1 MCRLNT
7 QYYRLN
13 THLYMRKINILYWL
27 VLPALAYGI
36 WLLSQSFSHQ
46 ADTFYGFAENKETQI
61 TLEHAL
67 AVNRIAVTP
76 GQFVKKG
83 DLLMVVTRTELDL
96 KISDVVHNISELE
109 ARNHINRAEL
119 QSNIN
124 RLKAQRVG
132 KVSDI
137 QSRIQAIEAEMALN
151 GLLVKDLSS
160 IKLSEAATI
169 NNPNTLKINALKEE
183 LRLVVQPLDIEIA
196 HFENELKAANPMQSE
211 INRLKN
217 QQAFFNQEQK
227 KLLINAPADGLVGFI
242 PCKEGENISAFT
254 TLISFYEQSPNLV
267 IGYVHESLVV
277 QVQVGDSLD
286 VVSSLHPTEMC
297 RGKISG
303 LGYRIVEIPER
314 LRKIP
319 EVRTYGREVLI
330 QIPKT
335 NAFLQKEAVVLRLLN
350 KSKGLYDSVLGFL
363 TNPSAQSK
371 G

>member
-1 MCRLNT
+1 MP
-7 QYYRLN
+7 
-13 THLYMRKINILYWL
+13 KINILYWL
-27 VLPALAYGI
+27 IFPALIYGI
-36 WLLSQSFSHQ
+36 IKISQNFSHQ

-61 TLEHAL
+61 TLEHPL

-83 DLLMVVTRTELDL
+83 DLLMEVTRTELDL
-96 KISDVVHNISELE
+96 KMSDVVHNISELE

-124 RLKAQRVG
+124 RLKAQRTS

-151 GLLVKDLSS
+151 GLLVKDLNS
-160 IKLSEAATI
+160 IKISETATI
-169 NNPNTLKINALKEE
+169 SNPNTLKINALKEE
-183 LRLVVQPLDIEIA
+183 LRLVVQPLDIEIQ
-196 HFENELKAANPMQSE
+196 HFEHELQAANPMQEE

-217 QQAFFNQEQK
+217 QQVFFNNEQK
-227 KLLINAPADGLVGFI
+227 KLKINAPSDGLVGFI

-267 IGYVHESLVV
+267 IGYVHESLVI
-277 QVQVGDSLD
+277 QVKVGDSLN
-286 VVSSLHPTEMC
+286 VVSSLHPMEMC
-297 RGKISG
+297 RGKITG

-319 EVRTYGREVLI
+319 EVKTYGREVLI
-330 QIPKT
+330 SIPKV
-335 NAFLQKEAVVLRLLN
+335 NQFLQKETVVLYLLN
-350 KSKGLYDSVLGFL
+350 KPKSFYDDLIAFL
-363 TNPSAQSK
+363 INPKTVQK
-371 G
+371 IN

>member
-1 MCRLNT
+1 MK
-7 QYYRLN
+7 
-13 THLYMRKINILYWL
+13 KINILYWL
-27 VLPALAYGI
+27 IFPALIYGI
-36 WLLSQSFSHQ
+36 VKISQTFSHQ

-61 TLEHAL
+61 TLEHAV
-67 AVNRIAVTP
+67 AVNRIAVTQ

-83 DLLMVVTRTELDL
+83 DVLMEVTRTELDL

-109 ARNHINRAEL
+109 AQNHINRAEL

-124 RLKAQRVG
+124 RLKALRTG

-137 QSRIQAIEAEMALN
+137 QSRIQGIEAEIALN

-160 IKLSEAATI
+160 IKISESAAI

-183 LRLVVQPLDIEIA
+183 LRLVVQPLDVEIA
-196 HFENELKAANPMQSE
+196 HFEHELQAANPMQEE
-211 INRLKN
+211 IKRLRN
-217 QQAFFNQEQK
+217 QQTFFSNEQK
-227 KLLINAPADGLVGFI
+227 KLIINAPTDGLVGFI
-242 PCKEGENISAFT
+242 PCKEGENIASFN

-277 QVQVGDSLD
+277 QVKVGDSLN

-297 RGKISG
+297 RGKITG

-319 EVRTYGREVLI
+319 EVKTYGREVLI
-330 QIPKT
+330 AIPKI
-335 NAFLQKEAVVLRLLN
+335 NSFLQKEAVVLFLLN
-350 KSKGLYDSVLGFL
+350 KPKDLYQSLLTFL
-363 TNPSAQSK
+363 TNPTAKQ
-371 G
+371 GEREIRN

>member
-1 MCRLNT
+1 
-7 QYYRLN
+7 
-13 THLYMRKINILYWL
+13 MRRINILYWL
-27 VLPALAYGI
+27 VLPALVYGI
-36 WLLSQSFSHQ
+36 FLISQNFSHQ

-61 TLEHAL
+61 TLEHSL
-67 AVNRIAVTP
+67 TVNQIAVTP

-96 KISDVVHNISELE
+96 KMSDVVHTISELE

-151 GLLVKDLSS
+151 GLLVKDLNS

-169 NNPNTLKINALKEE
+169 NNPNMLKINALKEE
-183 LRLVVQPLDIEIA
+183 MRLVVQPLDIEIA
-196 HFENELKAANPMQSE
+196 HFDNELKSANPMQSE

-217 QQAFFNQEQK
+217 QQAFFNNEQK
-227 KLLINAPADGLVGFI
+227 KLSINAPSDGLVGFI
-242 PCKEGENISAFT
+242 PCKEGENISSFT

-277 QVQVGDSLD
+277 QIEVGDSLN

-297 RGKISG
+297 RGKVTG

-319 EVRTYGREVLI
+319 EVKTYGREVLI
-330 QIPKT
+330 SIPKV
-335 NAFLQKEAVVLRLLN
+335 NQFLQKETVVLYLLN
-350 KSKGLYDSVLGFL
+350 KQKGLYDSVLGFL
-363 TNPSAQSK
+363 SNPKTAQK
-371 G
+371 VN